1 MKGDFIMTTFFM
13 AIIFIVFT
21 APVIALFLWIADS
34 NMQYFHDSLFPEDKE
49 TRELNK
55 KTEKSR

>member
-1 MKGDFIMTTFFM
+1 MTTFFM

-21 APVIALFLWIADS
+21 APVIALFLWVADS